1 MLEEYEKSEIVNG
14 AYMTRIMQVLEN
26 SKETKKIIS
35 KQNQFIL
42 QISDGKDSVNIYQK
56 GKCYCIN
63 LNGTNF
69 SSIVAAE
76 GGAYLY
82 KNKKLDIEYRLSE
95 VILNDTA
102 SKRTSFIKVKDFES
116 VNSYIDDS
124 GNYIFIYN
132 DEPGLSNEKITIY
145 DKALVNLDEHAL
157 ANFLEVKNNIV
168 KDEIQEQ
175 KEEKEELP
183 QNIEEFDYSKYEEE
197 KENEQKIADEIEN
210 AIDSE
215 QFYEEQME
223 DMEEFYKNYVCM
235 IDGEVVNGEERIPF
249 IQELYSTMQESDDQ
263 FLEISESIE
272 EIITTYESE
281 LNKFEVKVESKKNES
296 NSQIQK
302 EQDDGPEQ

>member
-1 MLEEYEKSEIVNG
+1 MLEEYEKSEIVNN

-26 SKETKKIIS
+26 SKEIKKIIS

-116 VNSYIDDS
+116 VNSYIDDN
-124 GNYIFIYN
+124 GNYILIYN

-157 ANFLEVKNNIV
+157 ANFFEVKNNIV
-168 KDEIQEQ
+168 KDEIQEI
-175 KEEKEELP
+175 KEELP

-197 KENEQKIADEIEN
+197 KENEQRIADEIEN

-215 QFYEEQME
+215 QFYEKQMD

-235 IDGEVVNGEERIPF
+235 IDGEIVNGEERIPF
-249 IQELYSTMQESDDQ
+249 LQELYSTMQESDDQ

-296 NSQIQK
+296 NSKIQK

>member
-1 MLEEYEKSEIVNG
+1 MLEEYEKSEIVNN

-26 SKETKKIIS
+26 SKEIKKIIS

-116 VNSYIDDS
+116 VNSYIDDN

-157 ANFLEVKNNIV
+157 ANFFEVKNNIV
-168 KDEIQEQ
+168 KDEIQEI
-175 KEEKEELP
+175 KEELP

-215 QFYEEQME
+215 QFYEEQMG

-235 IDGEVVNGEERIPF
+235 IDGEIVNGEERIPF
-249 IQELYSTMQESDDQ
+249 LQELYSTMQESDDQ

-296 NSQIQK
+296 NSKIQK

>member
-1 MLEEYEKSEIVNG
+1 MLEEYEKSEIVNN
-14 AYMTRIMQVLEN
+14 AYMRRIMQVLEN
-26 SKETKKIIS
+26 IKETKKIIS
-35 KQNQFIL
+35 KQNKFIL

-69 SSIVAAE
+69 SSIIAAE

-82 KNKKLDIEYRLSE
+82 ENKKLDIEYRLSE

-116 VNSYIDDS
+116 VNSYIDDN
-124 GNYIFIYN
+124 GHYIFIYN

-168 KDEIQEQ
+168 KDEIQEI
-175 KEEKEELP
+175 KEELP

-197 KENEQKIADEIEN
+197 KENEQKIADKIEN
-210 AIDSE
+210 AIDYE
-215 QFYEEQME
+215 QFYEEQMG

-235 IDGEVVNGEERIPF
+235 IDGEIVNGEERIPF
-249 IQELYSTMQESDDQ
+249 LQELYSTMQESDDQ
-263 FLEISESIE
+263 FFEISENIE

-281 LNKFEVKVESKKNES
+281 PNKFEVKVESKKDKS
-296 NSQIQK
+296 NSKIPK

>member
-1 MLEEYEKSEIVNG
+1 MLEEYEKSEIVNN

-26 SKETKKIIS
+26 SKEIKKIIS

-95 VILNDTA
+95 VILNDIA

-116 VNSYIDDS
+116 VNSYIYDN

-157 ANFLEVKNNIV
+157 ANFFEVKNNIV
-168 KDEIQEQ
+168 KDEIQEI
-175 KEEKEELP
+175 KEELP

-197 KENEQKIADEIEN
+197 KENEQKIADEVEN

-215 QFYEEQME
+215 QFYEKQMD

-235 IDGEVVNGEERIPF
+235 IDGEIVNGEERIPF
-249 IQELYSTMQESDDQ
+249 LQELYSTMQESDDQ

-296 NSQIQK
+296 NSKIQK

>member
-1 MLEEYEKSEIVNG
+1 MLEEYEKSEIVNN
-14 AYMTRIMQVLEN
+14 AYIRRIMQVIEN
-26 SKETKKIIS
+26 VKETKKIIS
-35 KQNQFIL
+35 KQNKFIL

-69 SSIVAAE
+69 SSIIAAE

-116 VNSYIDDS
+116 VSSYIDDN

-168 KDEIQEQ
+168 KDEIQE
-175 KEEKEELP
+175 KKEELP

-197 KENEQKIADEIEN
+197 KENEQKVADEIEN

-235 IDGEVVNGEERIPF
+235 IDGEIINGKERIPF
-249 IQELYSTMQESDDQ
+249 LQELYSTMRESDDQ
-263 FLEISESIE
+263 FLEISENIE

-296 NSQIQK
+296 NSKIPK

>member
-1 MLEEYEKSEIVNG
+1 MLEEYEKSEIVNN
-14 AYMTRIMQVLEN
+14 AYMRRIMQVLEN
-26 SKETKKIIS
+26 VKETKKIIS
-35 KQNQFIL
+35 KQNKFIL

-69 SSIVAAE
+69 SSIIAAE

-116 VNSYIDDS
+116 VSSYIDDN

-132 DEPGLSNEKITIY
+132 DEPGLSNEEITIY

-168 KDEIQEQ
+168 KDEIQE
-175 KEEKEELP
+175 KKEELP

-197 KENEQKIADEIEN
+197 KENEQKVADEIEN

-235 IDGEVVNGEERIPF
+235 IDGEIINGKERIPF
-249 IQELYSTMQESDDQ
+249 LQELYSTMQESDDQ
-263 FLEISESIE
+263 FLEISENIE

-296 NSQIQK
+296 NSKIQK

>member
-1 MLEEYEKSEIVNG
+1 MLEEYEKSEIVNN
-14 AYMTRIMQVLEN
+14 AYMRRIMQVLEN
-26 SKETKKIIS
+26 IKETKKIIS
-35 KQNQFIL
+35 KQDKFIL

-69 SSIVAAE
+69 SSIIAAE

-116 VNSYIDDS
+116 VNSYIDDN

-132 DEPGLSNEKITIY
+132 DESGLSNEKITIY
-145 DKALVNLDEHAL
+145 DKALVNIDEHAL

-168 KDEIQEQ
+168 KDEIQE
-175 KEEKEELP
+175 KKEELP

-197 KENEQKIADEIEN
+197 KENEQKVADEIEN

-235 IDGEVVNGEERIPF
+235 IDGEIINGKERTPF
-249 IQELYSTMQESDDQ
+249 LQELYSTMRESDDQ
-263 FLEISESIE
+263 FLEISENIE

-281 LNKFEVKVESKKNES
+281 LNKFEVKVESKKDKS
-296 NSQIQK
+296 NSKIPK

>member
-1 MLEEYEKSEIVNG
+1 MLEEYEKSEIVNN
-14 AYMTRIMQVLEN
+14 AYMRRIMQVLEN
-26 SKETKKIIS
+26 IKETKKIIS
-35 KQNQFIL
+35 KQNKFIL

-95 VILNDTA
+95 VSLNDTA

-116 VNSYIDDS
+116 VNSYIDDN
-124 GNYIFIYN
+124 GNYILIYN

-168 KDEIQEQ
+168 KDEIQE
-175 KEEKEELP
+175 KKEELP

-197 KENEQKIADEIEN
+197 KENEQKVADEIEN

-235 IDGEVVNGEERIPF
+235 IDGEIINGKERIPF
-249 IQELYSTMQESDDQ
+249 LQELYSTMRESDDQ
-263 FLEISESIE
+263 FLEISENIE

-296 NSQIQK
+296 NYKIPK
-302 EQDDGPEQ
+302 EQDDDLEQ

>member
-1 MLEEYEKSEIVNG
+1 MLEEYEKSEIVNN
-14 AYMTRIMQVLEN
+14 AYMRRIMQVLEN
-26 SKETKKIIS
+26 IKETKKIIS
-35 KQNQFIL
+35 KQNKFIL

-116 VNSYIDDS
+116 VNSYIDDN
-124 GNYIFIYN
+124 GNYILIYN

-168 KDEIQEQ
+168 KDEIQEI
-175 KEEKEELP
+175 KEELP

-197 KENEQKIADEIEN
+197 KENE
-210 AIDSE
+210 
-215 QFYEEQME
+215 EQM
-223 DMEEFYKNYVCM
+223 DDIEEFYKNYVCM
-235 IDGEVVNGEERIPF
+235 IDGEIVNGEERIPF
-249 IQELYSTMQESDDQ
+249 LQELDSTMQESDDQ
-263 FLEISESIE
+263 FLKISENIE

-296 NSQIQK
+296 NYKIPK
-302 EQDDGPEQ
+302 EQDDDLEQ

>member
-1 MLEEYEKSEIVNG
+1 MLEEYEKSEIVNN
-14 AYMTRIMQVLEN
+14 AYMRRIMQVLEN
-26 SKETKKIIS
+26 VKETKKIIS
-35 KQNQFIL
+35 KQNKFIL

-95 VILNDTA
+95 VSLNDTA

-116 VNSYIDDS
+116 VNSYIDDN
-124 GNYIFIYN
+124 GNYILIYN

-168 KDEIQEQ
+168 KDEIQEI
-175 KEEKEELP
+175 KEELP

-197 KENEQKIADEIEN
+197 KENE
-210 AIDSE
+210 
-215 QFYEEQME
+215 EQM
-223 DMEEFYKNYVCM
+223 DDIEEFYKNYVCM
-235 IDGEVVNGEERIPF
+235 IDGEIVNGEERIPF
-249 IQELYSTMQESDDQ
+249 LQELDSTMQESDDQ
-263 FLEISESIE
+263 FLKISENIE

-296 NSQIQK
+296 NYKIPK
-302 EQDDGPEQ
+302 EQDDDLEQ

>member
-1 MLEEYEKSEIVNG
+1 MLEEYEKSEIVNN
-14 AYMTRIMQVLEN
+14 AYMRRIMQVLEN
-26 SKETKKIIS
+26 IKETKKIIS
-35 KQNQFIL
+35 KQNKFIL

-116 VNSYIDDS
+116 VNSYIDDN
-124 GNYIFIYN
+124 GNYILIYN

-168 KDEIQEQ
+168 KDEIQEIKQ
-175 KEEKEELP
+175 ELP

-197 KENEQKIADEIEN
+197 KENE
-210 AIDSE
+210 
-215 QFYEEQME
+215 EQMD

-235 IDGEVVNGEERIPF
+235 IDGEIVNGEERIPF
-249 IQELYSTMQESDDQ
+249 LQELYSTMQESDDQ
-263 FLEISESIE
+263 FLKFSENIE

-296 NSQIQK
+296 NSKIQK

>member
-1 MLEEYEKSEIVNG
+1 MLEEYEKSEIVNN

-26 SKETKKIIS
+26 SKEIKKIIS

-116 VNSYIDDS
+116 VNSYIDDN

-168 KDEIQEQ
+168 KDEIQEI
-175 KEEKEELP
+175 KEELP

-197 KENEQKIADEIEN
+197 KENEQKIADEVEN

-215 QFYEEQME
+215 QFYEKQMD

-235 IDGEVVNGEERIPF
+235 IDGEIVNGEERIPF
-249 IQELYSTMQESDDQ
+249 LQELYSTMQESDDQ
-263 FLEISESIE
+263 FLKISESIE

-296 NSQIQK
+296 NSKIQK

>member
-1 MLEEYEKSEIVNG
+1 MLEEYEKSEIVNN
-14 AYMTRIMQVLEN
+14 AYMRRIMQVLEN
-26 SKETKKIIS
+26 IKETKKIIS
-35 KQNQFIL
+35 KQNKFIL

-116 VNSYIDDS
+116 VNSYIDDN

-157 ANFLEVKNNIV
+157 ANFFEVKNNIV
-168 KDEIQEQ
+168 KDEIQEI
-175 KEEKEELP
+175 KEELP

-197 KENEQKIADEIEN
+197 KENE
-210 AIDSE
+210 
-215 QFYEEQME
+215 EQMD

-235 IDGEVVNGEERIPF
+235 IDGEIVNGEERIPF
-249 IQELYSTMQESDDQ
+249 LQELYSTMQESDDQ
-263 FLEISESIE
+263 FLKISENIE

-281 LNKFEVKVESKKNES
+281 LNKFEVKVESKKNKS
-296 NSQIQK
+296 NSKIPK

>member
-1 MLEEYEKSEIVNG
+1 MLEEYEKSEIVNN
-14 AYMTRIMQVLEN
+14 AYMRRIMQVLEN
-26 SKETKKIIS
+26 IKETKKIIS
-35 KQNQFIL
+35 KQDKFIL

-69 SSIVAAE
+69 SSIIAAE

-82 KNKKLDIEYRLSE
+82 IEYRLSE

-116 VNSYIDDS
+116 VNSYIDDN

-132 DEPGLSNEKITIY
+132 DESGLSNEKITIY

-168 KDEIQEQ
+168 KDEIQE
-175 KEEKEELP
+175 KKEELP

-197 KENEQKIADEIEN
+197 KENEQKVADEIEN

-223 DMEEFYKNYVCM
+223 DMDEFYKNYVCM
-235 IDGEVVNGEERIPF
+235 IDGEIINGKERIPF
-249 IQELYSTMQESDDQ
+249 LQELYSTMRESDDQ
-263 FLEISESIE
+263 FLEISENIE

-296 NSQIQK
+296 NSKIQK

>member
-1 MLEEYEKSEIVNG
+1 MLEEYEKSEIVNN

-26 SKETKKIIS
+26 SKEIKKIIS

-95 VILNDTA
+95 VSLNDTA

-116 VNSYIDDS
+116 VNSYIDDN
-124 GNYIFIYN
+124 GHYIFIYN

-168 KDEIQEQ
+168 KDEIQEI
-175 KEEKEELP
+175 KEELP

-197 KENEQKIADEIEN
+197 KENE
-210 AIDSE
+210 
-215 QFYEEQME
+215 EQMD

-235 IDGEVVNGEERIPF
+235 IDGEIVNGEERIPF
-249 IQELYSTMQESDDQ
+249 LQELYSTMQESDDQ
-263 FLEISESIE
+263 FLKFSENIE

-296 NSQIQK
+296 NYKIPK
-302 EQDDGPEQ
+302 EQDDDLEQ

>member
-1 MLEEYEKSEIVNG
+1 MLEEYEKSEIVNN
-14 AYMTRIMQVLEN
+14 AYKRRIMQVLEN
-26 SKETKKIIS
+26 IKETKKIIS
-35 KQNQFIL
+35 KQDKFIL

-69 SSIVAAE
+69 SSIIAAE

-116 VNSYIDDS
+116 VNSYIDDN

-132 DEPGLSNEKITIY
+132 DESGLSNEKITIY

-168 KDEIQEQ
+168 KDEIQE
-175 KEEKEELP
+175 KKEELP

-197 KENEQKIADEIEN
+197 KENEQKVADEIEN

-235 IDGEVVNGEERIPF
+235 IDGEIINGKERIPF
-249 IQELYSTMQESDDQ
+249 LQELYSTMRESDDQ
-263 FLEISESIE
+263 FLEISENIE

-296 NSQIQK
+296 NSKIQK

>member
-1 MLEEYEKSEIVNG
+1 MLEEYEKSEIVNN
-14 AYMTRIMQVLEN
+14 AYMRRIMQVLEN
-26 SKETKKIIS
+26 IKETKKIIS
-35 KQNQFIL
+35 KQDKFIL

-69 SSIVAAE
+69 SSIIAAE

-116 VNSYIDDS
+116 VNSYIDDN

-132 DEPGLSNEKITIY
+132 DESGLSNEKITIY
-145 DKALVNLDEHAL
+145 DKALVNFDEHAL
-157 ANFLEVKNNIV
+157 ANFLKVKNNIV
-168 KDEIQEQ
+168 KDEIQEI
-175 KEEKEELP
+175 KEELP

-197 KENEQKIADEIEN
+197 KENEQKIADKIEN

-215 QFYEEQME
+215 QFYEEQMG

-235 IDGEVVNGEERIPF
+235 IDGEIVNGEERIPF
-249 IQELYSTMQESDDQ
+249 LQELYSTMHESDDQ
-263 FLEISESIE
+263 FLEISENIE

-296 NSQIQK
+296 NSKIQK

>member
-1 MLEEYEKSEIVNG
+1 MLEEYEKSEIVNN
-14 AYMTRIMQVLEN
+14 AYMRRIMQVLEN
-26 SKETKKIIS
+26 IKENKKIIS
-35 KQNQFIL
+35 KQNKFIL

-95 VILNDTA
+95 VSLNDTA

-116 VNSYIDDS
+116 VNSYIDDN
-124 GNYIFIYN
+124 GHYIFIYN

-168 KDEIQEQ
+168 KDEIQEI
-175 KEEKEELP
+175 KEELP
-183 QNIEEFDYSKYEEE
+183 QNIEVFDYSKYEEE
-197 KENEQKIADEIEN
+197 KENE
-210 AIDSE
+210 
-215 QFYEEQME
+215 EQM
-223 DMEEFYKNYVCM
+223 DDIEEFYKNYVCM
-235 IDGEVVNGEERIPF
+235 IDGEIVNGEERIPF
-249 IQELYSTMQESDDQ
+249 LQELDSTMQESDDQ
-263 FLEISESIE
+263 FLKISENIE

-296 NSQIQK
+296 NYKIPK
-302 EQDDGPEQ
+302 EQDDDLEQ

>member
-1 MLEEYEKSEIVNG
+1 MLEEYEKSEIVNN

-26 SKETKKIIS
+26 SKEIKKIIS

-69 SSIVAAE
+69 SSIIAAE

-116 VNSYIDDS
+116 VNSYIDDN
-124 GNYIFIYN
+124 GHYIFIYN

-168 KDEIQEQ
+168 KDEIQE
-175 KEEKEELP
+175 KKEELP
-183 QNIEEFDYSKYEEE
+183 QNIEKFDYSKYEEE

-235 IDGEVVNGEERIPF
+235 IDGEIINGKERIPF
-249 IQELYSTMQESDDQ
+249 LQELYSTMRESDDQ
-263 FLEISESIE
+263 FLEISENIE

-296 NSQIQK
+296 NSKIPK

>member
-1 MLEEYEKSEIVNG
+1 MLEEYEKSEIVNN
-14 AYMTRIMQVLEN
+14 AYMRRIMQVLEN
-26 SKETKKIIS
+26 VKETKKIIS
-35 KQNQFIL
+35 KQNKFIL

-116 VNSYIDDS
+116 VNSYIDDN
-124 GNYIFIYN
+124 GNYILIYN
-132 DEPGLSNEKITIY
+132 DKPGLSNEKITIY

-168 KDEIQEQ
+168 KDEIQEI
-175 KEEKEELP
+175 KEELP

-197 KENEQKIADEIEN
+197 KENE
-210 AIDSE
+210 
-215 QFYEEQME
+215 EQMD

-235 IDGEVVNGEERIPF
+235 IDGEIVNGEERIPF
-249 IQELYSTMQESDDQ
+249 LQELYSTMQESDDQ
-263 FLEISESIE
+263 FLKISENIE

-296 NSQIQK
+296 NYKIPK
-302 EQDDGPEQ
+302 EQDDDLEQ

>member
-1 MLEEYEKSEIVNG
+1 MLEEYEKSEIVNN
-14 AYMTRIMQVLEN
+14 AYMRRIMQVLEN
-26 SKETKKIIS
+26 IKETKKIIS
-35 KQNQFIL
+35 KQNKFIL

-69 SSIVAAE
+69 SSIIAAE

-95 VILNDTA
+95 VSLNDTA

-116 VNSYIDDS
+116 VNSYIDDN

-168 KDEIQEQ
+168 KDEIQEI
-175 KEEKEELP
+175 KEELP

-197 KENEQKIADEIEN
+197 KENEQKIADEVEN

-215 QFYEEQME
+215 QFYEKQMD

-235 IDGEVVNGEERIPF
+235 IDGEIVNGEERIPF
-249 IQELYSTMQESDDQ
+249 LQELYSTMQESDDQ
-263 FLEISESIE
+263 FLKISESIE

-296 NSQIQK
+296 NSKIQK

>member
-1 MLEEYEKSEIVNG
+1 MLEEYEKSEIVNN
-14 AYMTRIMQVLEN
+14 AYMGRIMQVLEN
-26 SKETKKIIS
+26 IKETKKIIS
-35 KQNQFIL
+35 KQNKFIL

-69 SSIVAAE
+69 SSIIAAE

-95 VILNDTA
+95 VSLNDTA

-116 VNSYIDDS
+116 VNSYIDDN

-132 DEPGLSNEKITIY
+132 DELGLSNEKITIY
-145 DKALVNLDEHAL
+145 DKALVNFDEHAL
-157 ANFLEVKNNIV
+157 ANFLKVKNNIV
-168 KDEIQEQ
+168 KDEIQEI
-175 KEEKEELP
+175 KEELP

-197 KENEQKIADEIEN
+197 KENEQKIADKIEN

-215 QFYEEQME
+215 QFYEEQMG

-235 IDGEVVNGEERIPF
+235 IDGEIVNGEERIPF
-249 IQELYSTMQESDDQ
+249 LQELYSTMHESDDQ
-263 FLEISESIE
+263 FLEVSENIE

-281 LNKFEVKVESKKNES
+281 LNKFEVKFESKKNES
-296 NSQIQK
+296 NSKIPK

>member
-1 MLEEYEKSEIVNG
+1 MLEEYEKSEIVNN

-26 SKETKKIIS
+26 SKEIKKIIS

-116 VNSYIDDS
+116 VNSYIDDN

-168 KDEIQEQ
+168 KDEIQEI
-175 KEEKEELP
+175 KEELP
-183 QNIEEFDYSKYEEE
+183 QNIEKFDYSKYEEE

-215 QFYEEQME
+215 QFYEEQMD
-223 DMEEFYKNYVCM
+223 DMEEFYKNYICM
-235 IDGEVVNGEERIPF
+235 IDGEIVNGEERIPF
-249 IQELYSTMQESDDQ
+249 LQELYSTMQESDDQ

-296 NSQIQK
+296 NSKIQK

>member
-1 MLEEYEKSEIVNG
+1 MLEEYEKSEIVNN

-26 SKETKKIIS
+26 SKEIKKIIS
-35 KQNQFIL
+35 KHNQFIL

-116 VNSYIDDS
+116 VNSYIDDN

-157 ANFLEVKNNIV
+157 ANFFEVKNNIV
-168 KDEIQEQ
+168 KDEIQEI
-175 KEEKEELP
+175 KEELP

-197 KENEQKIADEIEN
+197 KENEQKIADKIEN

-215 QFYEEQME
+215 QFYEEQMG

-235 IDGEVVNGEERIPF
+235 IDGEIVNGEERIPF
-249 IQELYSTMQESDDQ
+249 LQELYSTMQESDDH
-263 FLEISESIE
+263 FLEISENIE

-296 NSQIQK
+296 NSKIPK

>member
-1 MLEEYEKSEIVNG
+1 MLEEYEKSEIVNN
-14 AYMTRIMQVLEN
+14 AYMRRIMQVLEN
-26 SKETKKIIS
+26 IKETKKIIS
-35 KQNQFIL
+35 KQNKFIL

-95 VILNDTA
+95 VSLNDTA

-116 VNSYIDDS
+116 VNSYIDDN
-124 GNYIFIYN
+124 GNYILIYN

-168 KDEIQEQ
+168 KDEIQEI
-175 KEEKEELP
+175 KEELP
-183 QNIEEFDYSKYEEE
+183 QNIEEFDYRKYEEE
-197 KENEQKIADEIEN
+197 KENE
-210 AIDSE
+210 
-215 QFYEEQME
+215 EQMD

-235 IDGEVVNGEERIPF
+235 IDGEIVNGEERIPF
-249 IQELYSTMQESDDQ
+249 LQELDSTMQESDDQ
-263 FLEISESIE
+263 FLKISENIE

-296 NSQIQK
+296 NYKIPK
-302 EQDDGPEQ
+302 EQDDDLEQ

>member
-1 MLEEYEKSEIVNG
+1 MLEEYEKSEIVNN
-14 AYMTRIMQVLEN
+14 AYMRRIMQVLEN
-26 SKETKKIIS
+26 IKETKKIIS
-35 KQNQFIL
+35 KQNKFIL

-95 VILNDTA
+95 VSLNDTA
-102 SKRTSFIKVKDFES
+102 SKWTSFIKVKDFES
-116 VNSYIDDS
+116 VNSYIDDN

-168 KDEIQEQ
+168 KDEIQEI
-175 KEEKEELP
+175 KEELP

-197 KENEQKIADEIEN
+197 KENE
-210 AIDSE
+210 
-215 QFYEEQME
+215 EQMD

-235 IDGEVVNGEERIPF
+235 IDGEIVNGEERIPF
-249 IQELYSTMQESDDQ
+249 LQELYSTMQESDDQ
-263 FLEISESIE
+263 FLKISENIE

-296 NSQIQK
+296 NYKIPK
-302 EQDDGPEQ
+302 EQDDDLEQ

>member
-1 MLEEYEKSEIVNG
+1 MLEEYEKSEIVNN
-14 AYMTRIMQVLEN
+14 AYMRRIMQVLEN
-26 SKETKKIIS
+26 IKETKKIIS
-35 KQNQFIL
+35 KQNTFIL

-95 VILNDTA
+95 VSLNDTA

-116 VNSYIDDS
+116 VNSYIDDN
-124 GNYIFIYN
+124 GNYILIYN

-168 KDEIQEQ
+168 KDEIQEI
-175 KEEKEELP
+175 KEELP

-197 KENEQKIADEIEN
+197 KENE
-210 AIDSE
+210 
-215 QFYEEQME
+215 EQM
-223 DMEEFYKNYVCM
+223 DDIEEFYKNYVCM
-235 IDGEVVNGEERIPF
+235 IDGEIVNGEERIPF
-249 IQELYSTMQESDDQ
+249 LQELDSTMQESDDQ
-263 FLEISESIE
+263 FLKISENIE

-296 NSQIQK
+296 NYKIPK
-302 EQDDGPEQ
+302 EQDDDLEQ

>member
-1 MLEEYEKSEIVNG
+1 MLEEYEKSEIVNN
-14 AYMTRIMQVLEN
+14 AYMRRIMQVLEN
-26 SKETKKIIS
+26 IKETKKIIS
-35 KQNQFIL
+35 KQNKFIL

-69 SSIVAAE
+69 SSIIAAE

-82 KNKKLDIEYRLSE
+82 ENKKLDIEYRLSE

-116 VNSYIDDS
+116 VNSYIDDN
-124 GNYIFIYN
+124 GHYIFIYN

-168 KDEIQEQ
+168 KDEIQEI
-175 KEEKEELP
+175 KEELP

-197 KENEQKIADEIEN
+197 KENEQKIADKIEN

-215 QFYEEQME
+215 QFYEKQMG

-235 IDGEVVNGEERIPF
+235 IDGEIVNGEERIPF
-249 IQELYSTMQESDDQ
+249 LQELYSTMQESDDQ
-263 FLEISESIE
+263 FFEISENIE

-281 LNKFEVKVESKKNES
+281 LNKFEVKVESKKDKS
-296 NSQIQK
+296 NSKIPK

>member
-1 MLEEYEKSEIVNG
+1 MLEEYEKSEIVNN
-14 AYMTRIMQVLEN
+14 AYMRRIMQVLEN
-26 SKETKKIIS
+26 IKETKKIIS
-35 KQNQFIL
+35 KQDKFIL

-69 SSIVAAE
+69 SSIIAAE

-116 VNSYIDDS
+116 VNSYIDDN

-132 DEPGLSNEKITIY
+132 DESGLSNEKITIY
-145 DKALVNLDEHAL
+145 DKALVNIDEHAL

-168 KDEIQEQ
+168 KDEIQE
-175 KEEKEELP
+175 KKEELP

-197 KENEQKIADEIEN
+197 KENEQKVADEIEN

-235 IDGEVVNGEERIPF
+235 IDGEIINGKERTPF
-249 IQELYSTMQESDDQ
+249 LQELYSTMRESDDQ
-263 FLEISESIE
+263 FLEISENIE

-281 LNKFEVKVESKKNES
+281 S
-296 NSQIQK
+296 NSKIQK

>member
-1 MLEEYEKSEIVNG
+1 MLEEYEKSKIVNN
-14 AYMTRIMQVLEN
+14 AYMRRIMQVLEN
-26 SKETKKIIS
+26 IKETKKIIS
-35 KQNQFIL
+35 KQNKFIL

-69 SSIVAAE
+69 SSIIAAE

-82 KNKKLDIEYRLSE
+82 ENKKLDIEYRLSE

-116 VNSYIDDS
+116 VNSYIDDN
-124 GNYIFIYN
+124 GHYIFIYN

-168 KDEIQEQ
+168 KDEIQEI
-175 KEEKEELP
+175 KEELP

-197 KENEQKIADEIEN
+197 KENEQKIADKIEN

-215 QFYEEQME
+215 QFYEEQMG

-235 IDGEVVNGEERIPF
+235 IDGEIVNGEERIPF
-249 IQELYSTMQESDDQ
+249 LQELYSTMQESDDQ
-263 FLEISESIE
+263 FFEISENIE

-281 LNKFEVKVESKKNES
+281 LNKFEVKVESKKDKS
-296 NSQIQK
+296 NSKIPK

>member
-1 MLEEYEKSEIVNG
+1 MLEEYEKSEIVNN
-14 AYMTRIMQVLEN
+14 AYMRRIMQVLEN
-26 SKETKKIIS
+26 IKETKKIIS
-35 KQNQFIL
+35 KQNKFIL

-95 VILNDTA
+95 VSLNDTA

-116 VNSYIDDS
+116 VNSYIDDN
-124 GNYIFIYN
+124 GNYILIYN

-168 KDEIQEQ
+168 KDEIQEI
-175 KEEKEELP
+175 KEELP

-197 KENEQKIADEIEN
+197 KENE
-210 AIDSE
+210 
-215 QFYEEQME
+215 EQMD

-235 IDGEVVNGEERIPF
+235 IDGEIVNGEERIPF
-249 IQELYSTMQESDDQ
+249 LQELDSTMQESDDQ
-263 FLEISESIE
+263 FLKISENIE

-296 NSQIQK
+296 NYKIPK
-302 EQDDGPEQ
+302 EQDDDLEQ

>member
-1 MLEEYEKSEIVNG
+1 MLEEYEKSEIVNN

-26 SKETKKIIS
+26 SKEIKKIIS

-116 VNSYIDDS
+116 VNSYIDDN
-124 GNYIFIYN
+124 GHYIFIYN

-168 KDEIQEQ
+168 KDEIQEI
-175 KEEKEELP
+175 KEELP
-183 QNIEEFDYSKYEEE
+183 QNIEKFDYSKYEEE
-197 KENEQKIADEIEN
+197 KENEQKIADKIEN

-215 QFYEEQME
+215 QFYEEQMD
-223 DMEEFYKNYVCM
+223 DMEEFYKNYICM
-235 IDGEVVNGEERIPF
+235 IDGEIVNGEERIPF
-249 IQELYSTMQESDDQ
+249 LQELYSTMQESDDQ

-296 NSQIQK
+296 NSKIQK

>member
-1 MLEEYEKSEIVNG
+1 MLEEYEKSEIVNN
-14 AYMTRIMQVLEN
+14 AYIRRIMQVLEN
-26 SKETKKIIS
+26 VKETKKIIS
-35 KQNQFIL
+35 KQNKFIL

-69 SSIVAAE
+69 SSIIAAE

-116 VNSYIDDS
+116 VSSYIDDN

-168 KDEIQEQ
+168 KDDIQ
-175 KEEKEELP
+175 
-183 QNIEEFDYSKYEEE
+183 
-197 KENEQKIADEIEN
+197 
-210 AIDSE
+210 
-215 QFYEEQME
+215 
-223 DMEEFYKNYVCM
+223 
-235 IDGEVVNGEERIPF
+235 
-249 IQELYSTMQESDDQ
+249 
-263 FLEISESIE
+263 
-272 EIITTYESE
+272 
-281 LNKFEVKVESKKNES
+281 
-296 NSQIQK
+296 
-302 EQDDGPEQ
+302 

>member
-1 MLEEYEKSEIVNG
+1 MLEEYEKSEIVNN
-14 AYMTRIMQVLEN
+14 AYMRRIMQVLEN
-26 SKETKKIIS
+26 IKETKKIIS
-35 KQNQFIL
+35 KQNKFIL

-95 VILNDTA
+95 VSLNDTA

-116 VNSYIDDS
+116 VNSYIDDN
-124 GNYIFIYN
+124 GNYILIYN

-168 KDEIQEQ
+168 KDEIQEI
-175 KEEKEELP
+175 KEELP

-197 KENEQKIADEIEN
+197 KENE
-210 AIDSE
+210 
-215 QFYEEQME
+215 EQMD

-235 IDGEVVNGEERIPF
+235 IDGEIVNGEERIPF
-249 IQELYSTMQESDDQ
+249 LQELDSTMQESDDQ
-263 FLEISESIE
+263 FLKISENIE

-281 LNKFEVKVESKKNES
+281 AK
-296 NSQIQK
+296 
-302 EQDDGPEQ
+302 